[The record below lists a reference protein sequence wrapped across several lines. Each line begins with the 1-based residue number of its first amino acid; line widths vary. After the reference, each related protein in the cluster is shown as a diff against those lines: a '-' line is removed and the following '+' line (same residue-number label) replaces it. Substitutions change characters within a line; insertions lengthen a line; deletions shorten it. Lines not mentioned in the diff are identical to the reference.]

1 MGSTP
6 IENDFGKASYG
17 RPRDLRAIERSVLD
31 RLNLE
36 SVEYEIET
44 EITVKSLKTGFTFKE
59 TQISCERKNH
69 APVSA

>member
-1 MGSTP
+1 VGSTP
-6 IENDFGKASYG
+6 IENDFDKRVTDSQIGF
-17 RPRDLRAIERSVLD
+17 RAIERSVLD

-36 SVEYEIET
+36 SVGYEIET

-59 TQISCERKNH
+59 TQINCERKNH